1 MRHGVDHGLQIL
13 FLLQT
18 GGVCLRGAWE
28 RAKSISTLP
37 RARDGAA
44 ACPSTVLPGARG
56 TGTCGGGVLGLEEAH
71 DALAMQPSR
80 AQQHGLGA
88 GVAPAH
94 HGEAVLA
101 VAAGDALD
109 RVVLDALR
117 HDEQPGSCGGERG
130 LCRARRGAAPAH
142 PQLPWVTGDPRCPPT
157 ASPRRLPP
165 CCSGSPPTNGVH
177 AVHRGDAEGLV
188 LGAREAAAE
197 RAQPQPLV
205 VAAAG
210 SLHQVVDGL
219 LRRFDG
225 GGGGQSASVHLLG
238 HCGDKGGPGSACG
251 MQEVSR
257 LQLGASSSLAETAQ
271 DGSCTPLPSPEM
283 EEL

>member
-1 MRHGVDHGLQIL
+1 MCRGEATERVAPTGISIVRHGVDHGLQIL

-44 ACPSTVLPGARG
+44 ACPSTALPRARG

-71 DALAMQPSR
+71 DALAVQPSR

-117 HDEQPGSCGGERG
+117 HDEQPGVAAGESGGSAGRGEGQHQPTRSSHGRLETLAAPPWPLPMLTSDKWRTCGSPWRCG
-130 LCRARRGAAPAH
+130 RARS
-142 PQLPWVTGDPRCPPT
+142 W
-157 ASPRRLPP
+157 
-165 CCSGSPPTNGVH
+165 
-177 AVHRGDAEGLV
+177 
-188 LGAREAAAE
+188 
-197 RAQPQPLV
+197 
-205 VAAAG
+205 
-210 SLHQVVDGL
+210 
-219 LRRFDG
+219 
-225 GGGGQSASVHLLG
+225 SA
-238 HCGDKGGPGSACG
+238 
-251 MQEVSR
+251 
-257 LQLGASSSLAETAQ
+257 
-271 DGSCTPLPSPEM
+271 
-283 EEL
+283 